1 MVELNEVNRMPVDRP
16 DALYRHRA
24 EKAEAALAAL
34 KVEHEKAL
42 ASLRAKVTTEEAEL
56 HAYAQRIMLAWVEGQ
71 QRTLDPK
78 EMIRCYEAAA
88 GWLAMRTALVAEGAT
103 LTEYARLAREKAA
116 AVVEAYGAKWQERA
130 ATAADRRGMNLL
142 QEPLLADQDAVALI
156 RVGTPSPE
164 DAEQK
169 IRHSEALDDGA
180 K

>member
-34 KVEHEKAL
+34 RAEHDKAL

-71 QRTLDPK
+71 QRTLDPR
-78 EMIRCYEAAA
+78 EMLRCYEGAA
-88 GWLAMRTALVAEGAT
+88 GWLMMRTALVADGAT
-103 LTEYARLAREKAA
+103 LTQYAKLAREKAE
-116 AVVEAYGAKWQERA
+116 AVVDQYGASRWERA

-142 QEPLLADQDAVALI
+142 AAI
-156 RVGTPSPE
+156 RDGAPPPE

-169 IRHSEALDDGA
+169 IRHSEALDDEA